1 MCFLSQVLGMSKTCH
16 TVCSMILMSFEW
28 DAMCLH
34 LPRCVI
40 SFQTDTVFPH
50 LTQTGMLPCVEVI
63 LIQHVLHRNPPPPF
77 SLLSKM
83 FCMGTYMPG
92 AVNMCKEGVWHRSPL
107 EKYVR
112 MSLWLTPYVCYR
124 HSHPAPIW
132 VTCVGMVCC
141 NVCRLCFTVTHAYL
155 MTSHNYAYTV
165 VTPYLQEIVQ
175 RPTVDNHGL

>member
-63 LIQHVLHRNPPPPF
+63 LIQHVLHRNPPPPSVCSPKCSVWAHICLELWTCARKAF
-77 SLLSKM
+77 GIGVLLRSMYACLFDLLHMYATGIAILRLYGLLVWVWCVVMYVDYASL
-83 FCMGTYMPG
+83 
-92 AVNMCKEGVWHRSPL
+92 
-107 EKYVR
+107 
-112 MSLWLTPYVCYR
+112 
-124 HSHPAPIW
+124 
-132 VTCVGMVCC
+132 
-141 NVCRLCFTVTHAYL
+141 
-155 MTSHNYAYTV
+155 
-165 VTPYLQEIVQ
+165 
-175 RPTVDNHGL
+175 